1 MHVLFPNG
9 NEAYWAELQATWVL
23 QWSKKH
29 YKQQEII
36 KSILHQEEIWGLN
49 VTNVQGGTLEPM
61 LNPPYKFANI
71 YWEAS

>member
-23 QWSKKH
+23 PWSKKH

-36 KSILHQEEIWGLN
+36 KSRLYQEEIWALMS
-49 VTNVQGGTLEPM
+49 PM
-61 LNPPYKFANI
+61 FK
-71 YWEAS
+71 EALDNT